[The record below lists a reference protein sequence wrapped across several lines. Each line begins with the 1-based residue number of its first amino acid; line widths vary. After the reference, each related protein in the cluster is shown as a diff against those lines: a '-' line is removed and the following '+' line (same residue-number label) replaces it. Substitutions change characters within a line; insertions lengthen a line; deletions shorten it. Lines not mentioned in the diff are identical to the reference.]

1 MTNYMFLEPV
11 VLWIHGLETR
21 SHIEDVVRS
30 ASGYAVV
37 KNPRGLCAARIRV
50 LEKNFVADHAE
61 SLGIKNVEKPFPFV
75 VARGKHEPVVTDIPK
90 KLNRG
95 SSILLLLST
104 T

>member
-1 MTNYMFLEPV
+1 M
-11 VLWIHGLETR
+11 ETR

-37 KNPRGLCAARIRV
+37 KNPGGLCAARIRV

-75 VARGKHEPVVTDIPK
+75 VARGKHEPALNDIPK
-90 KLNRG
+90 KPEQGRLNFC
-95 SSILLLLST
+95 LPLST